1 MNNSIKYN
9 KNISILAEADVI
21 VAGSGPAG
29 ICAAVAAARCGAK
42 TILVERYGVVGGN
55 LTVGHVGPII
65 GTVGKGTMKDEL
77 VKLLGVPD
85 NDMIGEVGVAHDFEK
100 AKIVLTEFVNHEN
113 IKVLLQTT
121 VSDVIKEGNTV
132 KGLIVSSKEGLFAIM
147 AKVVIDCTGDGDV
160 SFLAGVEIN
169 KGRDDGLMQPASHEF
184 TIENIDE
191 SKGVVCIGDVDDV
204 EFNGVRFLDYCKECA
219 DKGLIPE
226 ELAAVRL
233 HRTVT
238 PGERQVNTTQ
248 VTKFDSTKPEQF
260 YKAELELRK
269 QITLLTEFFR
279 KNLPGYEV
287 CKIKSSGVTIGVR
300 ESRCIVGEYVIT
312 AEELIAG
319 KTFEDVVVHRC
330 EFIIDI
336 HNPDGAGQAE
346 ENIQYVKPYDLPYGC
361 FVPKSVDGLLVAGR
375 CISGTHRA
383 HASYRVMSICMAMG
397 QAAGTAAALCARK
410 TVEPRSLEVKKL
422 QKALADQGVDLFY

>member
-132 KGLIVSSKEGLFAIM
+132 
-147 AKVVIDCTGDGDV
+147 D
-160 SFLAGVEIN
+160 
-169 KGRDDGLMQPASHEF
+169 R
-184 TIENIDE
+184 
-191 SKGVVCIGDVDDV
+191 
-204 EFNGVRFLDYCKECA
+204 
-219 DKGLIPE
+219 
-226 ELAAVRL
+226 
-233 HRTVT
+233 
-238 PGERQVNTTQ
+238 
-248 VTKFDSTKPEQF
+248 
-260 YKAELELRK
+260 
-269 QITLLTEFFR
+269 
-279 KNLPGYEV
+279 
-287 CKIKSSGVTIGVR
+287 
-300 ESRCIVGEYVIT
+300 
-312 AEELIAG
+312 
-319 KTFEDVVVHRC
+319 
-330 EFIIDI
+330 
-336 HNPDGAGQAE
+336 
-346 ENIQYVKPYDLPYGC
+346 
-361 FVPKSVDGLLVAGR
+361 KSVV
-375 CISGTHRA
+375 
-383 HASYRVMSICMAMG
+383 
-397 QAAGTAAALCARK
+397 
-410 TVEPRSLEVKKL
+410 
-422 QKALADQGVDLFY
+422 